1 MIRKI
6 FAVSVISII
15 ILSSCQTEI
24 DIISIIDNNAPI
36 VLITKSSEV
45 NNDSLPF
52 QQKDTI
58 EINSE
63 KWDRLKEFAKNNMR
77 GWRTSPASYISDF
90 YITQDEFRFLGWI
103 NGDGIVI
110 GFIDLEGKA
119 VQYSKEIKLGEL
131 DFLLE

>member
-1 MIRKI
+1 MIRK
-6 FAVSVISII
+6 FFTVAVIL

-24 DIISIIDNNAPI
+24 DINSIIDNNKPL
-36 VLITKSSEV
+36 VLIMKSNEI
-45 NNDSLPF
+45 NNDSLLF
-52 QQKDTI
+52 QQIDTI

-63 KWDRLKEFAKNNMR
+63 KWDRLKEFARNNLS

-90 YITQDEFRFLGWI
+90 YITQNEFRLLGWI

-110 GFIDLEGKA
+110 GFNDLNGNA
-119 VQYSKEIKLGEL
+119 VQYSKEIKPGEL